1 MTGSSEARI
10 RAAYDSPAQR
20 TGRAIVERQIEL
32 NEIRQALDLA
42 ANTPHVQVITA
53 IRALREEN
61 GEH

>member
-1 MTGSSEARI
+1 VTTPSPDQI
-10 RAAYDSPAQR
+10 RTVYDSPAQR
-20 TGRAIVERQIEL
+20 LGRAIVERQIEL